1 MAEPKTQLTQAS
13 VADFIAKLADP
24 QLQADC
30 HTLCQLMEKVS
41 GSPPKMWGA
50 SIVGFGTY
58 RYTYASGRTGDWME
72 IGFSPRKQNLTIYL
86 MCGVEDADGQS
97 EQLLSQ
103 LGTHS
108 CGKSCLYVKRLADLN
123 QKVLLKLIQHS
134 VATIRKKYPAG
145 AAESSKSTATT
156 KTTASSTT
164 KKITVSKAAP
174 VKQPAVKQPA
184 AKQPAAKA
192 TAKRAVAKK
201 VTSGKAVTKKKS
213 ATAKSAKSAK
223 KK

>member
-30 HTLCQLMEKVS
+30 QTLCQMMEKVS

-86 MCGVEDADGQS
+86 MCGVEEADGQS

-108 CGKSCLYVKRLADLN
+108 CGKSCLYIKRLADLN

-134 VATIRKKYPAG
+134 VATIRNKYPAG
-145 AAESSKSTATT
+145 AAESSKTTATT

-164 KKITVSKAAP
+164 KKITASKAAP
-174 VKQPAVKQPA
+174 
-184 AKQPAAKA
+184 AKQPVAKQPVAKA

-201 VTSGKAVTKKKS
+201 VTSSKAVTKKKS

-223 KK
+223 SAKKK

>member
-13 VADFIAKLADP
+13 VADFIAKLTDP

-41 GSPPKMWGA
+41 GAPPKMWGS

-58 RYTYASGRTGDWME
+58 RYTYASGRSGDWME

-86 MCGVEDADGQS
+86 MCGVDEADSPS

-123 QKVLLKLIQHS
+123 QKVLLKLIQNS
-134 VATIRKKYPAG
+134 VATTRKKYPAG
-145 AAESSKSTATT
+145 AAEISKTTATAQT
-156 KTTASSTT
+156 TASRTTKKTTASKVTPA
-164 KKITVSKAAP
+164 KQP
-174 VKQPAVKQPA
+174 VAKQPAV
-184 AKQPAAKA
+184 KA

-201 VTSGKAVTKKKS
+201 VTSRKKGTKKKP
-213 ATAKSAKSAK
+213 ATAKSVK

>member
-30 HTLCQLMEKVS
+30 QTLCQMMEKVS

-58 RYTYASGRTGDWME
+58 RYTYASGRSGDWME

-86 MCGVEDADGQS
+86 MCGVEEADGQS

-123 QKVLLKLIQHS
+123 QKVLQKLIQHS
-134 VATIRKKYPAG
+134 VATIRKKYPSG

-164 KKITVSKAAP
+164 KKITASKAAP
-174 VKQPAVKQPA
+174 
-184 AKQPAAKA
+184 AKQPVAKA
-192 TAKRAVAKK
+192 TAKRAVTKTI
-201 VTSGKAVTKKKS
+201 TSSKAVTKKKS
-213 ATAKSAKSAK
+213 ATAKPAKSGKSAK
-223 KK
+223 KR